1 VRDKSAAIAV
11 KAKTPERILDFF
23 EYCFTDEGFILMNFG
38 IEGQSFNYVNG
49 MPVPDPEYANRVT
62 RGEVPHMGSTLDMVK
77 NQRDELIFDYN
88 DTSREDHRLVREAR
102 DLYTNNDFIRE
113 NWIPSLSFTEEE
125 RAVLAPINAELN
137 TYRGEMLDKFIMGI
151 EPMSNW
157 DNFVAQVQRMNLD
170 TALKVY
176 QDALDRLLK

>member
-1 VRDKSAAIAV
+1 MD
-11 KAKTPERILDFF
+11 
-23 EYCFTDEGFILMNFG
+23 
-38 IEGQSFNYVNG
+38 
-49 MPVPDPEYANRVT
+49 MP
-62 RGEVPHMGSTLDMVK
+62 K
-77 NQRDELIFDYN
+77 NQRDELFYDYN
-88 DTSREDHRLVREAR
+88 QDRIEHEAVREAR

-125 RAVLAPINAELN
+125 RAILSPINAELN

-157 DNFVAQVQRMNLD
+157 DNFVAQTQRMNLD
-170 TALKVY
+170 TAMKVY